1 MILQPSMLLAIW
13 GMPTSCLSSGRRSSG
28 SPSSHSAR
36 QGSMVE
42 VVVDVDEE
50 VLLDEMDVDVDEE
63 ALLDE
68 VAVDV
73 DDDVLLDEAV
83 VDVDDDVLLDE
94 AVVEVDDDVLLDEID
109 VDVDVLDDIVA
120 RSSVSPSTRKT
131 NTPGTLALESCVKAD
146 ISPPNRSPTPEPASQ
161 PISGSIG
168 WPGKVVQLTL
178 SYSINANVD
187 SPSDTSSIW

>member
-68 VAVDV
+68 VA
-73 DDDVLLDEAV
+73 